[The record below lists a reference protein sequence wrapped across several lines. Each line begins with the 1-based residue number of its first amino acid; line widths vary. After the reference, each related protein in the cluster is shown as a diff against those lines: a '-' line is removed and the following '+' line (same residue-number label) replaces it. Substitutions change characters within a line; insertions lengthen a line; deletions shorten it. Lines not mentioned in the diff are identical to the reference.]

1 MTVTQSEPVIEETA
15 VAGGAV
21 SVQRTPGGPQW
32 VTRTC
37 AQEVPHLRPTGQD
50 RYSISE
56 VAEHTGLSAHTLR
69 WYERIGLMPH
79 VDRSH
84 TGQRRFTNRDL
95 DWLAFVAKLRL
106 TGMPVADMVRY
117 AELAKAGDATFAER
131 EALLTAHREDVRHRI
146 AELQD
151 TLAVLDYK
159 IDIYADARRRASERG

>member
-1 MTVTQSEPVIEETA
+1 MTVTQ
-15 VAGGAV
+15 VAKQ
-21 SVQRTPGGPQW
+21 QRGTIQSCEDDTPHPLPDGRDCY
-32 VTRTC
+32 T
-37 AQEVPHLRPTGQD
+37 
-50 RYSISE
+50 ISE
-56 VAEHTGLSAHTLR
+56 VVALTGLTAHTLR

-95 DWLAFVAKLRL
+95 DWLAFVGKLRL

-117 AELAKAGDATFAER
+117 AEMVREGDHTFAER
-131 EALLTAHREDVRHRI
+131 RALLEATRRDVLRRM

-159 IDIYADARRRASERG
+159 IDIYSGVPRTPERA